1 MSYLGRKP
9 RTVLQVGLYR
19 DSATPADVA
28 DDDSHAV
35 YCDDP
40 LLALGVPVNWDLR
53 DPSKVS

>member
-1 MSYLGRKP
+1 
-9 RTVLQVGLYR
+9 VGLYR